1 MDNTEEKSEALKM
14 SNANQVTE
22 IQSLRL
28 KKNALQARMN
38 GSHNKITKPLIS
50 QRNETN
56 PSSISK
62 SVLSTKRKNP
72 FAKNEQNKKLKDNNP
87 ELETTFDSTL
97 FELLNLKP
105 SNVKKPSPLR
115 ETTFENILDK
125 FENFDSIPEKEE
137 LHGEK
142 YVPIDWTLHKKIR
155 LMSDKPF
162 AWSVKLKTSEEA
174 SSTTGFVRCLDIGEK
189 ETTLDTTLNARFH
202 RHCLVW
208 QHPSIPW
215 MELYPRV
222 MDKATGSGGS
232 NGLIAGNQVI
242 KDALYKE
249 WNESF
254 RSLFHLLRAR
264 QCPYFYVCANSFTA
278 LFRAAGI
285 CGLSELHALLTP
297 TTRGFRKALKQEEI
311 EYTMPLQKRAQLHSG
326 LVKKSSNNT
335 KDNDNFAEVQDQNAV
350 CDEDELDDNWLQS
363 LGVDESVIR
372 RLHNSQNR
380 ITSEKE
386 SEIDNEKQSL
396 IFVVGV
402 EAQALFNFLINCKS
416 ATTTI
421 GNMAG
426 IPPTLL
432 APVAFNGATLKS
444 LKVRENQVLVDN
456 NKFFSLELK
465 GALMPHVMPAL
476 CSLMKTS
483 ERKYFSIS
491 CAQLGSTS
499 SFSRAKHGQG
509 EEELKPNERF
519 PQSVFGQEN
528 LSDCGFSKELLEHF
542 CNPDPNRIHIV
553 ENLKFSNDLYSWT

>member
-1 MDNTEEKSEALKM
+1 MDNTNESESFKLTN
-14 SNANQVTE
+14 SNQIIE
-22 IQSLRL
+22 IHSLRL

-38 GSHNKITKPLIS
+38 GCDNKNTGSLINQCNQS
-50 QRNETN
+50 NLRSNSRNV
-56 PSSISK
+56 PSA
-62 SVLSTKRKNP
+62 KRKNP
-72 FAKNEQNKKLKDNNP
+72 FAKNEQNKKTKDNNLD
-87 ELETTFDSTL
+87 LETTCDSTL

-105 SNVKKPSPLR
+105 PITKKPSPLR
-115 ETTFENILDK
+115 NSTFENILDK
-125 FENFDSIPEKEE
+125 FDAFETIPEREE
-137 LHGEK
+137 LNGEK
-142 YVPIDWTLHKKIR
+142 YIPMDWTLHKKIR

-208 QHPSIPW
+208 QHPSLPW
-215 MELYPRV
+215 MELYPRI
-222 MDKATGSGGS
+222 DKTIGSIGNS
-232 NGLIAGNQVI
+232 ASIAANPII

-311 EYTMPLQKRAQLHSG
+311 EYSMPLQKRMHSG
-326 LVKKSSNNT
+326 VMCKSFDET
-335 KDNDNFAEVQDQNAV
+335 KGNDNTAETGNQNAT
-350 CDEDELDDNWLQS
+350 CDEEDELDDKWLQS
-363 LGVDESVIR
+363 LGVEESVIKKI
-372 RLHNSQNR
+372 HNSQYR
-380 ITSEKE
+380 LASEKE

-444 LKVRENQVLVDN
+444 LKVRESQVLIDN

-491 CAQLGSTS
+491 CAQLGSTT
-499 SFSRAKHGQG
+499 SFSKAKHGRG
-509 EEELKPNERF
+509 EKELKTNEKL

-542 CNPDPNRIHIV
+542 CNPDPNRIEIV